1 MSAQARLTGC
11 KGREGGAQPGCIFG
25 GRCAREL
32 QKQRESRPGRICKK
46 LMSIL
51 ESECLKSTFSRT
63 KFNSGASVI
72 LCNDLIV
79 SVLTMRMLAPDPS
92 RNYPRSNPPGRQRTN
107 IQHFTLKTICTGT
120 KILMGYRRTAIL
132 MEDAPVCHFD
142 RPEGAEESA
151 WRTMQIPRLRAAPS
165 ARDEHTRGHLCG

>member
-1 MSAQARLTGC
+1 MHLPPHRVIQKKSAKLSAPSHRWDVRAPKTGG
-11 KGREGGAQPGCIFG
+11 KSLRAHLRKINVD
-25 GRCAREL
+25 
-32 QKQRESRPGRICKK
+32 
-46 LMSIL
+46 L
-51 ESECLKSTFSRT
+51 ESVCLKSTFSRI

-92 RNYPRSNPPGRQRTN
+92 RNYPRSNPSGRQHTN

-132 MEDAPVCHFD
+132 TEDALVCHFD
-142 RPEGAEESA
+142 RPEGEEKSA
-151 WRTMQIPRLRAAPS
+151 WRTMQIPRLRATPS
-165 ARDEHTRGHLCG
+165 ARDDIPGSIFADSLNI